1 MCLTLRAW
9 CFARWSRHWSS
20 CRSGLTRM
28 RVIDQRDRPLLR
40 RDALRRRPAAT
51 GAAVRS
57 ATTCDARTCSKAKP
71 ARHSYNGVTLRLGKA
86 AFSLVMKAADNFR
99 SRHQLSSLIARG
111 AFSSPPKLSFAAD
124 RLCDVAILKPRS
136 TSKFAL
142 GGIEG
147 WPKSI
152 SSAGAITGFW
162 AYINFDETDAASAID
177 GTRGWVR
184 GL

>member
-1 MCLTLRAW
+1 MFKGQA
-9 CFARWSRHWSS
+9 
-20 CRSGLTRM
+20 
-28 RVIDQRDRPLLR
+28 
-40 RDALRRRPAAT
+40 
-51 GAAVRS
+51 GAAF
-57 ATTCDARTCSKAKP
+57 
-71 ARHSYNGVTLRLGKA
+71 SYDGVILRLSQA
-86 AFSLVMKAADNFR
+86 AFSLVMEAADNFR

-111 AFSSPPKLSFAAD
+111 RLHPPKLSFAAD
-124 RLCDVAILKPRS
+124 RLCDVAILKERS

-147 WPKSI
+147 WPESI